1 MTKNIEYLEKVLI
14 LLIIGC
20 TLIAIGIE
28 FISMLNKF
36 SIDLADILLLF
47 IYLEILAMCRNFI
60 MYNEIRM
67 SYPLLIAMTALARTI
82 IMQKDLTDAST
93 YVYEA
98 VAILII
104 AIAIIVLRVRHL
116 DILNRNI
123 SKKIDE

>member
-1 MTKNIEYLEKVLI
+1 MTKNIEYLEKILI

-20 TLIAIGIE
+20 TIVAIGIE
-28 FISMLNKF
+28 FISMFNKF
-36 SIDLADILLLF
+36 SINLADILLLF

-60 MYNEIRM
+60 KYNEIRM

>member
-1 MTKNIEYLEKVLI
+1 MTKNIEYLEKLLI

-60 MYNEIRM
+60 KYNEIRM

-123 SKKIDE
+123 SKKTEE

>member
-60 MYNEIRM
+60 KYNEIRM

-123 SKKIDE
+123 SKKIDD

>member
-60 MYNEIRM
+60 KYNEIRM

-98 VAILII
+98 VAILIL

>member
-20 TLIAIGIE
+20 TIIAIGIE
-28 FISMLNKF
+28 FISMFNKF

-60 MYNEIRM
+60 KYNEIRM

>member
-60 MYNEIRM
+60 KYNEIRM

>member
-28 FISMLNKF
+28 FISMFNKF

-60 MYNEIRM
+60 KYNEIRM

-123 SKKIDE
+123 SKKIDD

>member
-1 MTKNIEYLEKVLI
+1 MTRNIEYLEKILI

-20 TLIAIGIE
+20 TIIAIGIE
-28 FISMLNKF
+28 FISMFNKF

-60 MYNEIRM
+60 KYNEIRM

-123 SKKIDE
+123 SKKTEE

>member
-1 MTKNIEYLEKVLI
+1 MSKNIEYIEKILI
-14 LLIIGC
+14 FLIIGC
-20 TLIAIGIE
+20 TIIAIGIE
-28 FISMLNKF
+28 FNSMFNKF
-36 SIDLADILLLF
+36 SVNLADILLLF

-60 MYNEIRM
+60 KYNEIRM

-123 SKKIDE
+123 SKKIDD

>member
-1 MTKNIEYLEKVLI
+1 MTKNIEYLEKILI

-20 TLIAIGIE
+20 TIVAIGIE
-28 FISMLNKF
+28 FISMFNKF

-60 MYNEIRM
+60 KYNEIRM

>member
-1 MTKNIEYLEKVLI
+1 MSKNIEYIEKILI

-20 TLIAIGIE
+20 TIIAIGIE
-28 FISMLNKF
+28 FISMINKF
-36 SIDLADILLLF
+36 SVNLADILLLF

-60 MYNEIRM
+60 KYNEIRM

-123 SKKIDE
+123 SKKVDE

>member
-1 MTKNIEYLEKVLI
+1 MTKNIEYIEKILI
-14 LLIIGC
+14 LIIIGC
-20 TLIAIGIE
+20 TIIAIGIE
-28 FISMLNKF
+28 FISMFNKF
-36 SIDLADILLLF
+36 SVNLADILLLF

-116 DILNRNI
+116 DILNKNI

>member
-60 MYNEIRM
+60 KYNEIRM

-123 SKKIDE
+123 SKKLDD